1 MRKLKKKVVIV
12 IYDLLI
18 IICLVGIL
26 VTLFIVFKENEY
38 QNEAD
43 QNYQELRSYRV
54 ISNHDNGAEGT
65 KIDLDSLSR
74 INPDSVGWIGNDGI
88 EIDYPIVQ
96 AKDNDYYLNH
106 LFTLEKNKLGAIF
119 MDYRNQNDFSD
130 QNTIIYGHNM
140 KDGSMFS
147 SLTHY
152 KQQNYFDLNPNILI
166 ESKDS
171 KYRVDFF
178 AGVIVDGSYESV
190 RFTFKDD
197 EDYLNYIDSLIKHST
212 FTSDVKIS
220 SNDRI
225 VSLVTCSYEYNNA
238 RFALYGKLVEIP

>member
-18 IICLVGIL
+18 IICIVGIFIA
-26 VTLFIVFKENEY
+26 LFIVFKEYEY
-38 QNEAD
+38 QSQAD
-43 QNYQELRSYRV
+43 HNYQELRSYRI
-54 ISNHDNGAEGT
+54 ISNQDNDSQESE
-65 KIDLDSLSR
+65 IDLDSLSK
-74 INPDSVGWIGNDGI
+74 INPDTVGWIGYNGF

-96 AKDNDYYLNH
+96 SKDNDFYLSH
-106 LFTLEKNKLGAIF
+106 LFTLEKNKLGSIF
-119 MDYRNQNDFSD
+119 MDYRNRSDFSD
-130 QNTIIYGHNM
+130 RNTIIFGHNM

-152 KQQNYFDLNPNILI
+152 KQQNYYDLNPNILI